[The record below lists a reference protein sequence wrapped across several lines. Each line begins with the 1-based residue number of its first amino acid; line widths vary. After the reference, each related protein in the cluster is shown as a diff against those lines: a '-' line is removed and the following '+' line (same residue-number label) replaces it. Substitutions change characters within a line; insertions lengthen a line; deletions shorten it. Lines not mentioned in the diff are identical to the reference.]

1 MLYLEDYV
9 ECKVFYAYFYGNIL
23 AVNDCCESFY
33 PIKTRLKSIKPSI
46 VCSVAFVI

>member
-1 MLYLEDYV
+1 MLSVRFFKLI
-9 ECKVFYAYFYGNIL
+9 FHGNIL
-23 AVNDCCESFY
+23 AVNDCCKSFY